1 MKKNKPVA
9 ILIYLY
15 DRINRNCINSFTWI
29 RTKMMNL
36 AALLNKAAVVI
47 NNFGFTYYINQL
59 VFVHIRKTHKC
70 PEPKIN

>member
-1 MKKNKPVA
+1 
-9 ILIYLY
+9 
-15 DRINRNCINSFTWI
+15 
-29 RTKMMNL
+29 MMNL

-70 PEPKIN
+70 PETKMN